1 MKSLSIIGIIL
12 LGLSSFLFYL
22 TTDFSVEKLSLPHI
36 MGIMAGIGIGL
47 IIGGMV
53 GYISKGTAIKNEQK
67 KKEMEALKKEK
78 AALEKQ
84 AAEFSHQQKN

>member
-22 TTDFSVEKLSLPHI
+22 TADFSVEKLSLPHI